1 MQKFN
6 RKTKAKAHVK
16 KKLKEQAL
24 LCESEAGRSGR
35 KLEKKDT
42 AKTCLST
49 AKSIP
54 HDLKHLKECQNDKK
68 IHVDTGHESVLQ
80 SFSNHEFVS
89 RKEIHNISNEQP
101 HQSKEERINI
111 GLESEQSHES
121 TVLDSKV
128 TQELSNS
135 PCSLDELQNNS
146 DNANRNKYSQDIFSS
161 PKTPE
166 RNIFEDIHKTVGGN
180 NGSEIEKIAEIS
192 SGSGQNCFEKIS
204 SSETNLKTKT
214 IMHAKEN
221 IEPTL
226 HCTEKYCLKSSS
238 CSKSCKTEKRNDSF
252 NNTNLI
258 NLKSKEKTK
267 SIVHKTHK
275 HDLQCHFPEKIESIG
290 KLDKSFDKAKSSEL
304 DDPKETLPA
313 SSTVKANPGVSSTT
327 SKNDNNNKGLNG
339 RKPFGFSPLDAH
351 ISVIQGES
359 PDESMLSNNN
369 VVVNSKQDIDST
381 ESFSS
386 MSESTKDSDWKEPY
400 TSEDIVKSRRRRRS
414 TITPKRRHSL
424 RVAEL
429 SSQESMSQSFS
440 GYSSIDNE
448 IPVRKFKRTS
458 KKLIVS
464 SIFQCLIDEGKRD
477 ASDSEFSLPL
487 DIIEDISLRNSD
499 SEKESAKLK
508 DTERNCFLSPDK
520 DSIDDENQEY
530 LKITN
535 SPTKLNVL
543 SNVDPSISKSVGT
556 FKSTSSSGLTKK
568 YSENMVLGKA
578 LQPTEGISEPI
589 PSKSQTENALS
600 RCSSIST
607 ETRTTLGDATHDKQ
621 YPNSV
626 ITCASNQ
633 SSVCTNDSVPVA
645 QQSSEQYLS
654 MSPPL
659 FESQTDSPV
668 LDSQSPELF
677 ARETNIGCRA
687 SPAGVAVVPEDSESL
702 DGYER
707 IVLEQ
712 KATFQVCKEFIYQ

>member
-1 MQKFN
+1 M
-6 RKTKAKAHVK
+6 K

-24 LCESEAGRSGR
+24 LCESEAGCSGI
-35 KLEKKDT
+35 KLEKKYIS
-42 AKTCLST
+42 KTCLST
-49 AKSIP
+49 VKSIS
-54 HDLKHLKECQNDKK
+54 HDLKHLNESQNDKK
-68 IHVDTGHESVLQ
+68 IHVDSGHESVFQ
-80 SFSNHEFVS
+80 SFNHHEFVS
-89 RKEIHNISNEQP
+89 RKESHNISNEQP
-101 HQSKEERINI
+101 HQSKEERI
-111 GLESEQSHES
+111 GTSLDSEPSHES

-128 TQELSNS
+128 TLELSNS
-135 PCSLDELQNNS
+135 PYSLDELQNNS
-146 DNANRNKYSQDIFSS
+146 DNANTNKYSQDIFSS

-180 NGSEIEKIAEIS
+180 KESEIEKIAEIG
-192 SGSGQNCFEKIS
+192 SGSGHNCFEKIS
-204 SSETNLKTKT
+204 YFSSETNLKTKT

-238 CSKSCKTEKRNDSF
+238 CSKSCKTEKRSDSF

-258 NLKSKEKTK
+258 NLKCNEKTK
-267 SIVHKTHK
+267 SILHKTHE
-275 HDLQCHFPEKIESIG
+275 HDLQCHFPEKIESID
-290 KLDKSFDKAKSSEL
+290 KLDKSFDKSKSSNSE
-304 DDPKETLPA
+304 LPA
-313 SSTVKANPGVSSTT
+313 NSTIKNNQGASNII
-327 SKNDNNNKGLNG
+327 SKNITNNK
-339 RKPFGFSPLDAH
+339 
-351 ISVIQGES
+351 SVNQEET
-359 PDESMLSNNN
+359 PNENMLSNNK
-369 VVVNSKQDIDST
+369 VVVNSKHYIDSN

-386 MSESTKDSDWKEPY
+386 MSESTIDSDWKEPY

-429 SSQESMSQSFS
+429 SSQESLSQSFS
-440 GYSSIDNE
+440 GFSSTDNK

-487 DIIEDISLRNSD
+487 DIFKDISLGNSD

-508 DTERNCFLSPDK
+508 DTKRNCFLSPDK

-556 FKSTSSSGLTKK
+556 FKSTSSSGLRKK
-568 YSENMVLGKA
+568 NTENMVIGKA
-578 LQPTEGISEPI
+578 LQTTEGISGPI
-589 PSKSQTENALS
+589 PSISQTENALS
-600 RCSSIST
+600 RFSSIST
-607 ETRTTLGDATHDKQ
+607 KTRTSEGDATHDKQ
-621 YPNSV
+621 YHNSV

-633 SSVCTNDSVPVA
+633 SSICTKDSVPVA
-645 QQSSEQYLS
+645 QQTSEQYLS

-659 FESQTDSPV
+659 FESQTNSPV

-687 SPAGVAVVPEDSESL
+687 SPAGLAVVPEDSESR

-712 KATFQVCKEFIYQ
+712 KSTFQVCKEFKYQYEEIHMNVADFT

>member
-1 MQKFN
+1 M
-6 RKTKAKAHVK
+6 K

-24 LCESEAGRSGR
+24 LCESEAGSSGS
-35 KLEKKDT
+35 KLEQQDI

-49 AKSIP
+49 VKRIS
-54 HDLKHLKECQNDKK
+54 HDLKHLNESQNDKK
-68 IHVDTGHESVLQ
+68 IHADTGHESVLQ
-80 SFSNHEFVS
+80 SFNHHGFVS
-89 RKEIHNISNEQP
+89 RKESHNISKEQP
-101 HQSKEERINI
+101 HQSTCKEERIDI
-111 GLESEQSHES
+111 GLESEPPHES

-128 TQELSNS
+128 TRELSNS
-135 PCSLDELQNNS
+135 PYSLDELQDNL
-146 DNANRNKYSQDIFSS
+146 DNANTNKYSQDIFSS

-192 SGSGQNCFEKIS
+192 SGSGHNCFEKMS
-204 SSETNLKTKT
+204 YCPSETNLKNKT
-214 IMHAKEN
+214 IMLAKEN

-238 CSKSCKTEKRNDSF
+238 CSKSCKTEKRNDSS

-258 NLKSKEKTK
+258 NQKGKEKTK
-267 SIVHKTHK
+267 SYLHKTHE

-290 KLDKSFDKAKSSEL
+290 KLDKSFDKSKSSNS

-313 SSTVKANPGVSSTT
+313 NSLIKDKQGASNIIIC
-327 SKNDNNNKGLNG
+327 KNIIENK
-339 RKPFGFSPLDAH
+339 
-351 ISVIQGES
+351 SVIQEER
-359 PDESMLSNNN
+359 PNENMLSNNK
-369 VVVNSKQDIDST
+369 VVVNSKHYIDST

-386 MSESTKDSDWKEPY
+386 MSESTIDSDWKEPY

-429 SSQESMSQSFS
+429 SSQESLSQSFS
-440 GYSSIDNE
+440 GYSSTDNE

-487 DIIEDISLRNSD
+487 DIFKDISLGNSD

-556 FKSTSSSGLTKK
+556 FKSTSSSGLTKRCT
-568 YSENMVLGKA
+568 ENMVLGKA
-578 LQPTEGISEPI
+578 LQPTEGISGPI
-589 PSKSQTENALS
+589 PSISQTENALS
-600 RCSSIST
+600 RFSSIST
-607 ETRTTLGDATHDKQ
+607 KTRTSEGDTTHDKQ
-621 YPNSV
+621 YHNSV

-633 SSVCTNDSVPVA
+633 SSVCAKDSVPVA

-659 FESQTDSPV
+659 FESQTDSR
-668 LDSQSPELF
+668 SPELF

-687 SPAGVAVVPEDSESL
+687 SPAGVAVMPEDSESR
-702 DGYER
+702 DGYEK

>member
-1 MQKFN
+1 M
-6 RKTKAKAHVK
+6 K

-24 LCESEAGRSGR
+24 LCESEAGCSGS
-35 KLEKKDT
+35 KLEKKDI

-49 AKSIP
+49 VKSIS
-54 HDLKHLKECQNDKK
+54 HDLKHLNESQNDKK

-80 SFSNHEFVS
+80 SFNHHEFVS
-89 RKEIHNISNEQP
+89 RKASQNISKEQP
-101 HQSKEERINI
+101 HHSKEERIGI
-111 GLESEQSHES
+111 GLDSEPFHES

-128 TQELSNS
+128 TRELSNS
-135 PCSLDELQNNS
+135 PYSLDELQNNS
-146 DNANRNKYSQDIFSS
+146 GNANTNKYSQDIFSS

-192 SGSGQNCFEKIS
+192 SGSGHNCFEKMSNS
-204 SSETNLKTKT
+204 SSETNLKNKT
-214 IMHAKEN
+214 IMCAKEN

-252 NNTNLI
+252 NNTYLI
-258 NLKSKEKTK
+258 NLKSKENTK
-267 SIVHKTHK
+267 SILHKTHE

-290 KLDKSFDKAKSSEL
+290 KLDKSFDKSKSSNL
-304 DDPKETLPA
+304 DDPKDTLPA
-313 SSTVKANPGVSSTT
+313 KSTIKDNQGASNNIC
-327 SKNDNNNKGLNG
+327 KNITGNK
-339 RKPFGFSPLDAH
+339 
-351 ISVIQGES
+351 SVIQEQT
-359 PDESMLSNNN
+359 PNENMLSNNK
-369 VVVNSKQDIDST
+369 VVVNSKHYIDST

-386 MSESTKDSDWKEPY
+386 MSESTIDSDWKEPY

-429 SSQESMSQSFS
+429 SSQESLSQSFS
-440 GYSSIDNE
+440 GYSSTDNE
-448 IPVRKFKRTS
+448 RPVRKFKRTS

-477 ASDSEFSLPL
+477 ASDSEFSLPI
-487 DIIEDISLRNSD
+487 DIFKDISLGNSD

-508 DTERNCFLSPDK
+508 DTERNCFLYPDK
-520 DSIDDENQEY
+520 VSIKDENQEF
-530 LKITN
+530 LKRAD
-535 SPTKLNVL
+535 SPIKLNVL
-543 SNVDPSISKSVGT
+543 SNEDPSISKAVDS
-556 FKSTSSSGLTKK
+556 FKSTSSSGLSKK
-568 YSENMVLGKA
+568 YTENMVLGKA
-578 LQPTEGISEPI
+578 LQPTEVISGPI
-589 PSKSQTENALS
+589 PSISQTENALS
-600 RCSSIST
+600 SCSPIKP
-607 ETRTTLGDATHDKQ
+607 RTCEGDAPRDKQ
-621 YPNSV
+621 YHNSV

-633 SSVCTNDSVPVA
+633 SSVCSKDSVSVA

-687 SPAGVAVVPEDSESL
+687 SPAGLAVVPEDSECR

-712 KATFQVCKEFIYQ
+712 KATFQVCKEF